1 MARNRKRT
9 VVDIDGVDDLQAKI
23 QRLEIDTQG
32 RYLREA
38 TAAGA
43 ELVRDVASQLAP
55 RSEDGSHGREPGF
68 LSRNIEA
75 EVQWTRTQDKAE
87 VHVGMHRDAWYGW
100 LQETGTIHQPAQ
112 PFLRPALDNTKDDV
126 IDEIRDVLAAR
137 VLGIA
142 DD

>member
-9 VVDIDGVDDLQAKI
+9 VFNVEGMDNLEAKI
-23 QRLEIDTQG
+23 KRLETDTQG
-32 RYLREA
+32 RILREA
-38 TAAGA
+38 TGAGA

-55 RSEDGSHGREPGF
+55 RSLDGSHGNPPGF
-68 LSRNIEA
+68 LADNIAA
-75 EVQWTRTQDKAE
+75 EVKWTRTQDKAE
-87 VHVGMHRDAWYGW
+87 VHVGMKKEAWYGW

-137 VLGIA
+137 ILGIA
-142 DD
+142 DG